1 MAILKAITD
10 LLADRPRP
18 IDPHMSALFMWKLY
32 FVVESVQPPIEYL
45 EEFGS
50 KQDAIRKAYKYFIQ
64 PSTKERPI
72 RLQGSNVEKIDAT
85 EIEAECRRLMR
96 EADVYRQT

>member
-1 MAILKAITD
+1 
-10 LLADRPRP
+10 
-18 IDPHMSALFMWKLY
+18 MWKLY
-32 FVVESVQPPIEYL
+32 FVVESVQPPIEYV

-50 KQDAIRKAYKYFIQ
+50 KQDALRKACKYFIQ

-72 RLQGSNVEKIDAT
+72 RLHGPNVEKIDAT

>member
-1 MAILKAITD
+1 
-10 LLADRPRP
+10 
-18 IDPHMSALFMWKLY
+18 MWKLY

-72 RLQGSNVEKIDAT
+72 RLQGPNVEKIDAT